1 MNCKAVLHC
10 FLSHLGFP
18 GNLITSQICS
28 PTRMTNLL
36 KQVFPQILL
45 LAFLYN
51 SWSCQLPQEL
61 SQVPI
66 TVTGSQMVISTATAT
81 GQDPTVLTPD
91 EATITLGYQSLLSTE
106 FHTDTTLSPIYG
118 APETVPQL
126 GGNSP
131 RNRKELSPSLTFIG
145 WSCILVILEG
155 STTGLGRLSVSRIFC
170 HWGGRPTNL
179 PSFGSN
185 EVWTRCSKFC
195 GAEISG
201 RFFFFLRNMMPEG
214 EKQHCQ
220 CLSRTEVPK
229 Q

>member
-1 MNCKAVLHC
+1 MNSKAVLHGS
-10 FLSHLGFP
+10 LSHLGFP

-28 PTRMTNLL
+28 PMRMTNLL
-36 KQVFPQILL
+36 KQVSQQILL

-51 SWSCQLPQEL
+51 SWMHPGSCQLPQEL
-61 SQVPI
+61 SQVSV
-66 TVTGSQMVISTATAT
+66 TVTGSQLVISTVTAT
-81 GQDPTVLTPD
+81 GQGPTVLIPD
-91 EATITLGYQSLLSTE
+91 EVTITLGYQSLLPTYTI
-106 FHTDTTLSPIYG
+106 FHTYTTLSPIYG
-118 APETVPQL
+118 APETVPQF
-126 GGNSP
+126 GGNSL

-179 PSFGSN
+179 PSFGSK

-201 RFFFFLRNMMPEG
+201 RFFFFLRNMVPEG
-214 EKQHCQ
+214 EKATP
-220 CLSRTEVPK
+220 SVPV
-229 Q
+229 